1 MNTVIKTGKYEI
13 VESKVLFL
21 DSLDSE
27 LWIHLAVD
35 GELLGDIQIQFT
47 VQEKKEPVIRCE
59 LENNILTIIW
69 VNFNQSFGSGTTEP
83 IEIGIVRGK
92 SVKFHMWSYLMGHQK
107 VRKIEYNIFREI

>member
-47 VQEKKEPVIRCE
+47 VQEKKN
-59 LENNILTIIW
+59 LL
-69 VNFNQSFGSGTTEP
+69 
-83 IEIGIVRGK
+83 
-92 SVKFHMWSYLMGHQK
+92 
-107 VRKIEYNIFREI
+107 